1 MTLNTIDK
9 LVSNEGWN
17 IQSWRFRYG
26 TELWVIASPLAEQLD
41 QIREITEGADI
52 EAIELASYFNNEGSW
67 LPVVSAKNIS
77 EGLEM
82 LEQKIKV
89 FENIEEWKQKVVG
102 TFSRII
108 EVNDGGYGFSIAGN
122 EKKES
127 IFFAPD
133 GLNNPF
139 FM

>member
-67 LPVVSAKNIS
+67 LPVVSAKTY
-77 EGLEM
+77 L
-82 LEQKIKV
+82 KV
-89 FENIEEWKQKVVG
+89 
-102 TFSRII
+102 
-108 EVNDGGYGFSIAGN
+108 
-122 EKKES
+122 
-127 IFFAPD
+127 
-133 GLNNPF
+133 
-139 FM
+139 